1 MVRSQFPLLLC
12 QAQSS
17 SRRQRVPL
25 PHPQDGDWWL
35 VNGDLGTS
43 LIPLSSPKG
52 LIHTIQSQ
60 SFSEEMG
67 KVMDCDC
74 FLSFVNTALMTG
86 R

>member
-43 LIPLSSPKG
+43 LILLAFPQGINSHNTIPILLRGDGKG
-52 LIHTIQSQ
+52 YGL
-60 SFSEEMG
+60 
-67 KVMDCDC
+67 
-74 FLSFVNTALMTG
+74 
-86 R
+86 